1 MTEKLKNIIACLD
14 MQGFYVNGKF
24 VPREIA
30 LVDDEI
36 CARDDIKTGLSLE
49 TLAETDISKCLY
61 LTNHFHGLSLDCS
74 TENAVTLSEALEKIK
89 SYIILGETNYFGV
102 KNHMLEKLLTDNG
115 IPYLDLNQIGC
126 PSVRYLDSMYNE
138 DCNCTHHEKSP
149 VFRCALRKCRNL
161 WKWVK
166 EV

>member
-1 MTEKLKNIIACLD
+1 

-61 LTNHFHGLSLDCS
+61 LTNPFHGLSLDCS
-74 TENAVTLSEALEKIK
+74 SENAVTLSEDLEKIK
-89 SYIILGETNYFGV
+89 SFIILGEINYFGV
-102 KNHMLEKLLTDNG
+102 KITCWRSYLLIMVYPTW
-115 IPYLDLNQIGC
+115 
-126 PSVRYLDSMYNE
+126 
-138 DCNCTHHEKSP
+138 T
-149 VFRCALRKCRNL
+149 
-161 WKWVK
+161 
-166 EV
+166 